1 MKKVKVVIY
10 IVLLLLLT
18 GCTAEV
24 NIDLKEKTMV
34 ENITIVDKNGTKNE
48 ISNRYRKY
56 VSAYY
61 NEMVADENPDERLE
75 GFTYYNRT
83 VKELND
89 GYAFTYYKTFSLDEY
104 NKATSFKSAFRSGAV
119 EYSNEDGVIDI
130 YTDSNG
136 LLIFD
141 TYPDLESVR
150 VNITTKLEVL
160 DNNADEVKGNTYSWI
175 INRDNKERNIFLETK
190 NEKYDK
196 IHNIKKEDKK
206 DKEDKEDIVEKKS
219 ENSNGLTIIIAFLGI
234 IGFLVLVF
242 MLNAIASKLGR

>member
-1 MKKVKVVIY
+1 MRKLKVIIY
-10 IVLLLLLT
+10 IGILLLLT

-24 NIDLKEKTMV
+24 NIDLKENVLT
-34 ENITIVDKNGTKNE
+34 ENITIVDKDGTKSE
-48 ISNRYRKY
+48 ISSRYRKY

-61 NEMVADENPDERLE
+61 NDMIADENPDERLE
-75 GFTYYNRT
+75 GFTYYNRS
-83 VKELND
+83 VKELDD
-89 GYAFTYYKTFSLDEY
+89 GYAFTYYKTFGLDEY
-104 NKATSFKSAFRSGAV
+104 NKATSFKNAFRSGAV
-119 EYSNEDGVIDI
+119 EYSNEEGVIDL

-141 TYPDLESVR
+141 IYPNLNSVK

-175 INRDNKERNIFLETK
+175 IYRSNKERNIFLETK

-196 IHNIKKEDKK
+196 IHNIKKKDKK
-206 DKEDKEDIVEKKS
+206 EQEQEEENKNKKS
-219 ENSNGLTIIIAFLGI
+219 NRLGIIIAFLAL

-242 MLNAIASKLGR
+242 VLNTIASKFGR